1 MPRTR
6 QAVQAAPGQ
15 PYGEAGQQ
23 ETAQRAIPLPRRE
36 APSPQGSPQ
45 PGPPPVPQGDPAAQT
60 QPQDLVQVARDF
72 DPGITPLTA
81 PTDRMHEPVTSGLS
95 LGPGAGPDIFS
106 QPARANRSADV
117 LTALAQASGNDAFLE
132 LAARIRRTG
141 GMR

>member
-6 QAVQAAPGQ
+6 QPVQAPTGQ
-15 PYGEAGQQ
+15 AYGQAGQQ
-23 ETAQRAIPLPRRE
+23 QASQRAIPLPQRQ
-36 APSPQGSPQ
+36 APTVSGAPTGPQQ
-45 PGPPPVPQGDPAAQT
+45 QAAPPAGQAAG
-60 QPQDLVQVARDF
+60 PQDLLQVATEF

-81 PTDRMHEPVTSGLS
+81 PSERMHEPVTAGLS
-95 LGPGAGPDIFS
+95 LGPGPGPDIFS

>member
-6 QAVQAAPGQ
+6 QPVQTSPNQPYGQAGQQQATQQVVPLPRAQAPTPQGAPPQPQQQAAP
-15 PYGEAGQQ
+15 
-23 ETAQRAIPLPRRE
+23 
-36 APSPQGSPQ
+36 PQ
-45 PGPPPVPQGDPAAQT
+45 PGSPTG
-60 QPQDLVQVARDF
+60 PQDLLTVAQQF

-81 PTDRMHEPVTSGLS
+81 PSGRPGEPVTAGLS
-95 LGPGAGPDIFS
+95 RGPGPGPDIFS

-117 LTALAQASGNDAFLE
+117 LTSLAQASGNNAFLD